1 VSFAI
6 NEIYETLIFVSKNI
20 NKIAVL
26 IKKAGLSMNLPL
38 YQLNKDLNLKIE
50 MEMNARKDQKTKFK
64 TEKHIKS
71 RKHIDHEQGLYD
83 QVHNSKSTMQRGF
96 HSLSEIDEDDILI
109 QSEGLL

>member
-1 VSFAI
+1 
-6 NEIYETLIFVSKNI
+6 
-20 NKIAVL
+20 
-26 IKKAGLSMNLPL
+26 MNLPL

-109 QSEGLL
+109 QSEGLLWASITQSTS